1 MVTKTKKQTKATT
14 QPKTSY
20 VMLTPELQHN
30 NDAVLKAYTKIV
42 QKAIELMK
50 KFELSKYRT
59 YVEVDHTKNPQ
70 NAQYVAEFVCHFW
83 NVTLS
88 NSKEGKSYIFIN
100 YDSSFIERFG
110 SSLTNQLLR
119 EAYRVTNSED
129 GTIGIEYALRVQ
141 FTDYDVHNYFY
152 RLTFE
157 GETDIISIGCAE
169 RPVEL

>member
-1 MVTKTKKQTKATT
+1 MVTKTKKQPKAP
-14 QPKTSY
+14 QPKTNY

-30 NDAVLKAYTKIV
+30 NDAVMKAYTKIV
-42 QKAIELMK
+42 QKATELMK

-83 NVTLS
+83 NITLS

-100 YDSSFIERFG
+100 YDSAFIEKFG

-141 FTDYDVHNYFY
+141 FTDYDVHNYF
-152 RLTFE
+152 
-157 GETDIISIGCAE
+157 
-169 RPVEL
+169 

>member
-1 MVTKTKKQTKATT
+1 MVTKTKKASKAP
-14 QPKTSY
+14 QQKTNY
-20 VMLTPELQHN
+20 VMVTPELQQN
-30 NDAVLKAYTKIV
+30 NDAVMKAYTKIV
-42 QKAIELMK
+42 QKATELLK

-83 NVTLS
+83 NITLS

-100 YDSSFIERFG
+100 WDGTFIEKFG
-110 SSLTNQLLR
+110 SNLTNQLLR

-129 GTIGIEYALRVQ
+129 GTLGIEYALRVQ

-169 RPVEL
+169 RPVEA